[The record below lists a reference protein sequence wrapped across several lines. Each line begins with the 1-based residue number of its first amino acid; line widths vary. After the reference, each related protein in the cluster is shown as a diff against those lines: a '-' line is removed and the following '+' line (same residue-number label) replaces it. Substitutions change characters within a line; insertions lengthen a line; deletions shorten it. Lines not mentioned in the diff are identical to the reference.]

1 MKKIFTLSG
10 LLVCVI
16 CLSAQNFKQV
26 NYRGAFAPAPT
37 PMWTEGW
44 ANWDPQNAVYPATT
58 ITVSGHITANTTWS
72 SANTYL
78 LSGVVYVDSLVTLT
92 IQPGTVIRGNN
103 AIANSC
109 LLIRRGGKLSAEG
122 TACNPIVFTS
132 NLPAGSRNKGDWGGV
147 ILLGRAR
154 NNQTGGIGYIEGL
167 TATAD
172 NAFGGTDDADNSG
185 TLKYVRIEYGG
196 YIFGPNQEING
207 LTFGSVGNGTT
218 IDYVQVSFSNDDSYE
233 WFGGSVNC
241 SHLVA
246 YRGLDDDFDTDN
258 GYSGKVQ
265 FGLGVRDP
273 NIADNPTVSTSEGF
287 ESDND
292 ANGSTNTPQ
301 TSAVFSNMT
310 IIGPYRGDVN
320 ASVAAGFRRGA
331 RLRRNTALKIFN
343 SIFMDYA
350 TGLFIDGTAAA
361 ANAAS
366 GLLRYRNNIVA
377 LDAPSQRVSED
388 AASRTV
394 FQMAGSSNDSLPT
407 TAGILITPYNF
418 TAPDYRPA
426 ATSPALSNYSFTDPA
441 FGTFSSGA
449 ITAVNYRGAFA
460 PAPTPMW
467 TEGWANWD
475 PQNAVYPAT
484 TITVSGHITANTTWS
499 SANTYLLSGVVY
511 VDSLVTLTIQ
521 PGTVIRGNNA
531 IANSCLLI
539 RRGGKLSAEGTAC
552 NPIVF
557 TSNLPAGSRN
567 KGDWGGV
574 ILLGRA
580 RNNQTGGIGYIEG
593 LTATA
598 DNAFGGTDDADNSGT
613 LKYVRIEYGG
623 YIFGPNQEINGLTF
637 GSVGNGTTIDY
648 VQVSFSN
655 DDSYEWFGGS
665 VNCSH
670 LVAYRGLDDDFDTDN
685 GYSGKV
691 QFGLGVRDPNIADN
705 PTVSTSEGFESDN
718 DANGSTNT
726 PQTSAVFSNMT
737 IIGPYRG
744 DVNASVAAGFRRGAR
759 LRRNTALKIF
769 NSIFMDYATGLFI
782 DGTAAAANAASGLL
796 RYRNNIVALDAPSQ
810 RVSEDAASRTVFQMA
825 GSSNDSLPTTAG
837 ILITPYNFTA
847 PDYRPATASPALSNY
862 NFDDPF
868 LPISLVSFYGETKKN
883 EHTLYWKTATEINN
897 AGFELQRSIDGVNFS
912 KIAFVPSQAVNGSST
927 QNLDYTYTDKTA
939 FYGKS
944 YYRLK
949 QLDKD
954 GRSTLS
960 SIVLLVKAT
969 ANLLTVNAV
978 YPNPVR
984 DQLNVS
990 IIAAAKQVVT
1000 IKVND
1005 VYGRMVSQKVFTVSE
1020 GSNNYQMNVKMLSAG
1035 NYFIHVMTADSSS
1048 EQITQKFIRQ

>member
-10 LLVCVI
+10 LLVFVM
-16 CLSAQNFKQV
+16 CLAAQNFKQV

-58 ITVSGHITANTTWS
+58 ITVSGHITTNTTWS

-92 IQPGTVIRGNN
+92 IQPGTIIRGNN
-103 AIANSC
+103 AIANSS

-167 TATAD
+167 TATPD

-207 LTFGSVGNGTT
+207 LTMGSVGNGT
-218 IDYVQVSFSNDDSYE
+218 ILDYIQVSFSNDDSYE
-233 WFGGSVNC
+233 WFGGTVNA

-265 FGLGVRDP
+265 FGLAVRDP

-301 TSAVFSNMT
+301 TSAVFSNIT

-320 ASVAAGFRRGA
+320 ASVAPGFRRGA

-366 GLLRYRNNIVA
+366 GLLKYKNNIVA

-394 FQMAGSSNDSLPT
+394 FQMAGSSNDSLST

-426 ATSPALSNYSFTDPA
+426 A
-441 FGTFSSGA
+441 
-449 ITAVNYRGAFA
+449 
-460 PAPTPMW
+460 
-467 TEGWANWD
+467 
-475 PQNAVYPAT
+475 
-484 TITVSGHITANTTWS
+484 
-499 SANTYLLSGVVY
+499 
-511 VDSLVTLTIQ
+511 
-521 PGTVIRGNNA
+521 
-531 IANSCLLI
+531 
-539 RRGGKLSAEGTAC
+539 
-552 NPIVF
+552 
-557 TSNLPAGSRN
+557 
-567 KGDWGGV
+567 
-574 ILLGRA
+574 
-580 RNNQTGGIGYIEG
+580 
-593 LTATA
+593 
-598 DNAFGGTDDADNSGT
+598 
-613 LKYVRIEYGG
+613 
-623 YIFGPNQEINGLTF
+623 
-637 GSVGNGTTIDY
+637 
-648 VQVSFSN
+648 
-655 DDSYEWFGGS
+655 
-665 VNCSH
+665 
-670 LVAYRGLDDDFDTDN
+670 
-685 GYSGKV
+685 
-691 QFGLGVRDPNIADN
+691 
-705 PTVSTSEGFESDN
+705 
-718 DANGSTNT
+718 
-726 PQTSAVFSNMT
+726 
-737 IIGPYRG
+737 
-744 DVNASVAAGFRRGAR
+744 
-759 LRRNTALKIF
+759 
-769 NSIFMDYATGLFI
+769 
-782 DGTAAAANAASGLL
+782 
-796 RYRNNIVALDAPSQ
+796 
-810 RVSEDAASRTVFQMA
+810 
-825 GSSNDSLPTTAG
+825 
-837 ILITPYNFTA
+837 
-847 PDYRPATASPALSNY
+847 ASPALSNF
-862 NFDDPF
+862 NFDDPS
-868 LPISLVSFYGETKKN
+868 LPISLVTFYGETKKN

-912 KIAFVPSQAVNGSST
+912 KIAVVSSRGANGNST
-927 QNLDYTYTDKTA
+927 QSLDYSYTDKTA

-949 QLDKD
+949 QIDKD

-960 SIVLLVKAT
+960 SIVLLTKAT
-969 ANLLTVNAV
+969 TNLLTVNAV

-990 IIAAAKQVVT
+990 IVSAARQVVT

-1005 VYGRMVSQKVFTVSE
+1005 VYGRMVSQQVFNVSE
-1020 GSNNYQMNVKMLSAG
+1020 GSNNYQMNVKTLSSG
-1035 NYFIHVMTADSSS
+1035 NYFIHVITTNSTS
-1048 EQITQKFIRQ
+1048 EQITQKFIKQ